1 MRLLK
6 FLWRPILVAVLL
18 ILALGWTA
26 RATLAE
32 VERVTRER
40 FGSALPVLLN
50 ATHGL
55 FSLWAEQQ
63 EAAIENVAALTDVR
77 VAAQAL
83 LSVPREPEALRNAP
97 ALAALRR
104 LFVLRSRGPEVLG
117 FFIVAPDRVSV
128 ASIRDENLG
137 TRNFIADERGEILD
151 RVFAGETRF
160 VPPIPSDV
168 PTATADGERPAGSPI
183 MFFATPVRQ
192 QDGSVVAALAVRVS
206 AVELTRFGPFAR
218 MLETGETY
226 AFDRQGLLLTES
238 RYDDQLVDIGLLE
251 AGRAS

>member
-40 FGSALPVLLN
+40 FDSALPVLLN

-55 FSLWAEQQ
+55 FSLWAEQE
-63 EAAIENVAALTDVR
+63 EAAVENVAALTDVR

-104 LFVLRSRGPEVLG
+104 LFVLRSDGPENLG
-117 FFIVAPDRVSV
+117 FFGV
-128 ASIRDENLG
+128 
-137 TRNFIADERGEILD
+137 
-151 RVFAGETRF
+151 
-160 VPPIPSDV
+160 
-168 PTATADGERPAGSPI
+168 
-183 MFFATPVRQ
+183 
-192 QDGSVVAALAVRVS
+192 
-206 AVELTRFGPFAR
+206 
-218 MLETGETY
+218 
-226 AFDRQGLLLTES
+226 
-238 RYDDQLVDIGLLE
+238 
-251 AGRAS
+251 